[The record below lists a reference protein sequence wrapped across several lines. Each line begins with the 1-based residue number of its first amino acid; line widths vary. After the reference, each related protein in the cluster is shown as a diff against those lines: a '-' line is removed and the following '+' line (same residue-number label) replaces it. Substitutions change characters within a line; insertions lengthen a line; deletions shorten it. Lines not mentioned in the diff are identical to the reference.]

1 VRRAALLLVIA
12 AALAVAGCGVKPS
25 LSKLDPNKGQHRS
38 YPAPQEG
45 ETPVSSPAPAG
56 SDTSGG

>member
-1 VRRAALLLVIA
+1 VRRAALLLVA
-12 AALAVAGCGVKPS
+12 AAAVAVAGCGVKPS
-25 LSKLDPNKGQHRS
+25 LSKLDPAKNQHRS

-45 ETPVSSPAPAG
+45 EKPAASPAPAG